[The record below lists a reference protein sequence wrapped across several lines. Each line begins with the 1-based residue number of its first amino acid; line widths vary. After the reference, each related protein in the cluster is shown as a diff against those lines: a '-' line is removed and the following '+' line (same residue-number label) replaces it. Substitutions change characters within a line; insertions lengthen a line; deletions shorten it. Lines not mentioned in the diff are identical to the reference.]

1 MAFGKAIVAGAVGA
15 LAWEVVIRVLI
26 LLGLP
31 LFDLVFILGT
41 MVTPDV
47 RPWVWWPV
55 GMAMHSTVGAI
66 WAIFYAYFFWSTFD
80 LQPFAQGLLFSLGPA
95 VLAGLIMVPQMN
107 FMHPL
112 ILQGELLTTGL
123 FAVKL
128 GWGGPAGIVLGHLV
142 YGAVMGGLYVK
153 PVGYKVG
160 RSVLPYG

>member
-1 MAFGKAIVAGAVGA
+1 MVMA
-15 LAWEVVIRVLI
+15 
-26 LLGLP
+26 
-31 LFDLVFILGT
+31 
-41 MVTPDV
+41 DV

-55 GMAMHSTVGAI
+55 GMAMHATVGAI

-80 LQPFAQGLLFSLGPA
+80 LRPVVQGLLFSLGPA

-107 FMHPL
+107 FMHTL
-112 ILQGELLTTGL
+112 ILEGTLPPTGL

-160 RSVLPYG
+160 RRVLPYG